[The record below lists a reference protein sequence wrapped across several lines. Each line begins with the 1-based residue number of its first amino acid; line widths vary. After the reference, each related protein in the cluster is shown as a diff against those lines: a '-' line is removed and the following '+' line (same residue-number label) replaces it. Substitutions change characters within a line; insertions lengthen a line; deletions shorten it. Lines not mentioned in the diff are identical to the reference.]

1 MKKILI
7 LIISIYLPNLFL
19 TFEGFDVT
27 KLKLSKET
35 DQIMIVV
42 PLNNHTYTANFY
54 FYVKKQ
60 DKWFEYLISEAHIGQ
75 NGLGKEREGDRKTPV
90 GIYSFNCYFGIA
102 DNPGT
107 KLSYIKLNDSL
118 YWDGDSNSTNYNLL
132 VNIETYKDFD
142 TTESEHLIEETLGY
156 QYAMNMNYNEDR
168 VAKKGA
174 GIFLHCY
181 TERPYTAG
189 CVALPENNMI
199 KVLKMA
205 NENARILIDYI
216 DNIYNY

>member
-1 MKKILI
+1 MKKVLF
-7 LIISIYLPNLFL
+7 LLLLFYLPNIFL

-42 PLNNHTYTANFY
+42 PLNKDPYTANFY
-54 FYVKKQ
+54 FYIKKQ
-60 DKWFEYLISEAHIGQ
+60 DKWFEYLISEAHVGQ
-75 NGLGKEREGDRKTPV
+75 NGLGKTQQGDRKTPI
-90 GIYSFNCYFGIA
+90 GAFKFNCYFGIA

-107 KLSYIKLNDSL
+107 KLPYIKLNDSL
-118 YWDGDSNSTNYNLL
+118 YWDQDPNSQNYNLM

-142 TTESEHLIEETLGY
+142 TKECEHLIDETLAY
-156 QYAMNMNYNEDR
+156 QYAMNLNYNEDR
-168 VAKKGA
+168 NPYKGE

-181 TERPYTAG
+181 TKGPYTGG

-199 KVLKMA
+199 KVLKIV
-205 NENARILIDYI
+205 NENARIIIDYI